1 MTTQLHL
8 VDPLGDPPAASAP
21 TPASPRRARI
31 TKTPKSRGARWHTE
45 WRLDDRTRRVGQ
57 QGVAAARQALAEA
70 RRPEQQLP
78 RAS

>member
-8 VDPLGDPPAASAP
+8 VDPIGDPPASPAP
-21 TPASPRRARI
+21 ARRARI
-31 TKTPKSRGARWHTE
+31 AKTPKARRARWHTE
-45 WRLDDRTRRVGQ
+45 WRLDDHTRRVGQ

-70 RRPEQQLP
+70 RRPDQQLP